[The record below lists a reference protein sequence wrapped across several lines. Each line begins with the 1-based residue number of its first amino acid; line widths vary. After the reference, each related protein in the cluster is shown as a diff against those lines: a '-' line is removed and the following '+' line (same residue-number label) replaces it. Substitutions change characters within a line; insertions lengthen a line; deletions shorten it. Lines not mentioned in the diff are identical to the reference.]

1 MRLPAR
7 HGVRCSVLFVLA
19 VLLLASC
26 QTAYYATMEKLGY
39 PKRNLLVSRVQ
50 QARDSQQEAKE
61 QFQSALEH
69 FSAVV
74 HFRGGEL
81 EAKYNELRAEL
92 DRSEARA
99 STVHQRIAAVEDV
112 AEALFKEWEAELAQY
127 TQETLRRAS
136 ARQLA
141 QTRQRYTPLM
151 STMKRAAAKMEPV
164 LAAFRDH
171 VLFLKHNLN
180 ARAIASLRQEGIAVE
195 TDITGLIHAME
206 AAIAEA
212 DAFIKTLDA
221 GQGPDSEATILFWTF
236 GDKGNRSSSLRAC
249 ADQPSCCVTRVA
261 SRRINIYPSVHALP
275 PASRYWYMDDDVCGI
290 CSAALRAGLPLW
302 HVLALVRGAEPLARR
317 GDGGGGKDRVHCLY
331 SLLKTSSSRLQWLLP
346 WP

>member
-7 HGVRCSVLFVLA
+7 HDVRPRALLALA

-26 QTAYYATMEKLGY
+26 QAAYYATMEKLGY
-39 PKRNLLVSRVQ
+39 PKRDLLVSRVQ

-74 HFRGGEL
+74 HFRGGAL
-81 EAKYNELRAEL
+81 EAKYTQLSAEL

-99 STVHQRIAAVEDV
+99 QTVHQRIAAVENV

-127 TQETLRRAS
+127 TNETFRRAS

-151 STMKRAAAKMEPV
+151 STMKRAEAKMEPV

-180 ARAIASLRQEGIAVE
+180 ARAIASLRQEGMEVE
-195 TDITGLIHAME
+195 TDITGLIRAME

-212 DAFIKTLDA
+212 DAFIKALD
-221 GQGPDSEATILFWTF
+221 QGPGS
-236 GDKGNRSSSLRAC
+236 
-249 ADQPSCCVTRVA
+249 
-261 SRRINIYPSVHALP
+261 
-275 PASRYWYMDDDVCGI
+275 
-290 CSAALRAGLPLW
+290 
-302 HVLALVRGAEPLARR
+302 
-317 GDGGGGKDRVHCLY
+317 
-331 SLLKTSSSRLQWLLP
+331 
-346 WP
+346 

>member
-7 HGVRCSVLFVLA
+7 HDVRPRALLALA

-39 PKRNLLVSRVQ
+39 PKRDLLVSRVQ

-81 EAKYNELRAEL
+81 EAKYTQLSAEL

-99 STVHQRIAAVEDV
+99 HTVHQRIAAVEEV

-151 STMKRAAAKMEPV
+151 RTMKRAEAKMEPV
-164 LAAFRDH
+164 LAAFRDQ

-180 ARAIASLRQEGIAVE
+180 ARAIASLRQEGMAVE
-195 TDITGLIHAME
+195 TDITALIRAME

-212 DAFIKTLDA
+212 DAFIKALDQ
-221 GQGPDSEATILFWTF
+221 GQGS
-236 GDKGNRSSSLRAC
+236 
-249 ADQPSCCVTRVA
+249 
-261 SRRINIYPSVHALP
+261 
-275 PASRYWYMDDDVCGI
+275 
-290 CSAALRAGLPLW
+290 
-302 HVLALVRGAEPLARR
+302 
-317 GDGGGGKDRVHCLY
+317 
-331 SLLKTSSSRLQWLLP
+331 
-346 WP
+346 

>member
-7 HGVRCSVLFVLA
+7 HDVRPRALLALA

-39 PKRNLLVSRVQ
+39 PKRDLLVSRVQ

-81 EAKYNELRAEL
+81 EAKYTQLSAEL

-99 STVHQRIAAVEDV
+99 HTVHQRIAAVEEV

-151 STMKRAAAKMEPV
+151 RTMKRAEAKMEPV
-164 LAAFRDH
+164 LAAFRDQ

-180 ARAIASLRQEGIAVE
+180 ARAIASLRQG
-195 TDITGLIHAME
+195 
-206 AAIAEA
+206 
-212 DAFIKTLDA
+212 
-221 GQGPDSEATILFWTF
+221 
-236 GDKGNRSSSLRAC
+236 R
-249 ADQPSCCVTRVA
+249 
-261 SRRINIYPSVHALP
+261 
-275 PASRYWYMDDDVCGI
+275 
-290 CSAALRAGLPLW
+290 
-302 HVLALVRGAEPLARR
+302 
-317 GDGGGGKDRVHCLY
+317 DGG
-331 SLLKTSSSRLQWLLP
+331 
-346 WP
+346 

>member
-1 MRLPAR
+1 
-7 HGVRCSVLFVLA
+7 VCA

-39 PKRNLLVSRVQ
+39 PKRDLLVRRVQ

-92 DRSEARA
+92 DRSETRA

-151 STMKRAAAKMEPV
+151 HTMKRAEAKMEPV

-195 TDITGLIHAME
+195 TDITGLIRAME
-206 AAIAEA
+206 ASIAEA
-212 DAFIKTLDA
+212 DAFIKTLD
-221 GQGPDSEATILFWTF
+221 Q
-236 GDKGNRSSSLRAC
+236 
-249 ADQPSCCVTRVA
+249 DQES
-261 SRRINIYPSVHALP
+261 
-275 PASRYWYMDDDVCGI
+275 
-290 CSAALRAGLPLW
+290 
-302 HVLALVRGAEPLARR
+302 
-317 GDGGGGKDRVHCLY
+317 
-331 SLLKTSSSRLQWLLP
+331 
-346 WP
+346 

>member
-1 MRLPAR
+1 MHLPTC
-7 HGVRCSVLFVLA
+7 HGVCCSVLFGL
-19 VLLLASC
+19 VLLSLTGC

-39 PKRNLLVSRVQ
+39 PKRDLLVSRVQ

-151 STMKRAAAKMEPV
+151 SAMKRAEAKLEPV

-180 ARAIASLRQEGIAVE
+180 AGAIASLRQEGIAVE
-195 TDITGLIHAME
+195 TDITGLIRAME
-206 AAIAEA
+206 ASIAEA
-212 DAFIKTLDA
+212 DTFIKTLDE
-221 GQGPDSEATILFWTF
+221 G
-236 GDKGNRSSSLRAC
+236 
-249 ADQPSCCVTRVA
+249 
-261 SRRINIYPSVHALP
+261 
-275 PASRYWYMDDDVCGI
+275 
-290 CSAALRAGLPLW
+290 
-302 HVLALVRGAEPLARR
+302 
-317 GDGGGGKDRVHCLY
+317 
-331 SLLKTSSSRLQWLLP
+331 
-346 WP
+346 

>member
-1 MRLPAR
+1 MRLPPCHCIRPRA
-7 HGVRCSVLFVLA
+7 LLALA

-39 PKRNLLVSRVQ
+39 PKRDLLVSRVQ
-50 QARDSQQEAKE
+50 QARDSQQVAKE

-69 FSAVV
+69 FRAVV
-74 HFRGGEL
+74 HVRGGEL
-81 EAKYNELRAEL
+81 EAKYTQLSAEL

-99 STVHQRIAAVEDV
+99 RTVHQRIAAVEEV

-151 STMKRAAAKMEPV
+151 RTMKRAEAQMAPV
-164 LAAFRDH
+164 LAAFRDQ

-180 ARAIASLRQEGIAVE
+180 ARAIASIRQEGVAVE
-195 TDITGLIHAME
+195 TDITALIRAME

-212 DAFIKTLDA
+212 DAFIKTIN
-221 GQGPDSEATILFWTF
+221 QGPES
-236 GDKGNRSSSLRAC
+236 
-249 ADQPSCCVTRVA
+249 
-261 SRRINIYPSVHALP
+261 
-275 PASRYWYMDDDVCGI
+275 
-290 CSAALRAGLPLW
+290 
-302 HVLALVRGAEPLARR
+302 
-317 GDGGGGKDRVHCLY
+317 
-331 SLLKTSSSRLQWLLP
+331 
-346 WP
+346 